1 MIAEYLEAMQNQAAS
16 DTWVYRS
23 ALHTGITVYDSAF
36 SADCLK
42 NLTPLQPEEIEI
54 FLCTHGRMEIQL
66 AEHRMQF
73 VGPGDLVILAQTS
86 QVPAFFFP
94 LGQFQCK
101 VLRIEGKIIEQDFQK
116 SIENLLAWPDSR
128 KMLQNLLEKH
138 HGCVVFRDELWSSS
152 LQLTLAQ
159 LPPENQNR
167 YWLLAVLER
176 LYFLCQKKTTSEKTT
191 CPERYYD
198 QYQRE
203 AVRAVHDY
211 MLAHME
217 ESLTIQSLARRFQMS
232 PTFLKSCFRQLYG
245 QPIHTYL
252 QQHRLQQAAYLL
264 STTKDSVVQ
273 IAAAVGYNGTS
284 RFGVAFKER
293 YQMTPAQYRRL
304 HETRMSKTEQILSKK
319 EGKNKNV
326 VLKYKETMG

>member
-1 MIAEYLEAMQNQAAS
+1 MIAEYLESLPGDSAS
-16 DTWVYRS
+16 NGWVQRET
-23 ALHTGITVYDSAF
+23 LCTGLTFYDSTF
-36 SADCLK
+36 SAECLK
-42 NLTPLQPEEIEI
+42 NLAPLQPQEMEIL
-54 FLCTHGRMEIQL
+54 LCMQGRMEIQL
-66 AEHRMQF
+66 AERRMQF

-101 VLRIEGKIIEQDFQK
+101 VLHIQGKIIEQDFQK
-116 SIENLLAWPDSR
+116 SIEHLFAWPDSR
-128 KMLQNLLEKH
+128 KMLQNLLEKY

-152 LQLTLAQ
+152 LQLALAQ

-167 YWLLAVLER
+167 YLLLTVLER

-198 QYQRE
+198 QYQRK

-264 STTKDSVVQ
+264 RTTKDSVVQ

-293 YQMTPAQYRRL
+293 YQMTPAQYRKL
-304 HETRMSKTEQILSKK
+304 HEKQ
-319 EGKNKNV
+319 NV
-326 VLKYKETMG
+326 